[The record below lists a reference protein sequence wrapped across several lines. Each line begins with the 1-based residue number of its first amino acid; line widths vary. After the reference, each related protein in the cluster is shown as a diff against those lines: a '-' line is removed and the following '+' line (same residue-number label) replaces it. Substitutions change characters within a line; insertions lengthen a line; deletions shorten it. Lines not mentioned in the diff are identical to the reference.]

1 MKPNLLT
8 FTGCIYCHTPLK
20 LLSPTKT
27 PLFDLSQSPIESGL
41 LTCNDCS
48 RFYPIS
54 GSVPI
59 ILPDELRNY
68 NDDLKL
74 LHFYSSSI
82 DPFVL
87 KQLKEKIES
96 RGETSNSDSGL
107 HFKQAEMSIQSRV
120 DDPDF
125 FGPGFNAP
133 FNPGDPQYTAHL
145 IKRFGSLL
153 HLLDLNPGDPVLD
166 IGCGYAWTTEWLMKM
181 GFEPVGIDITRTYI
195 DIGIKRMNGNLPH
208 LVVGDV
214 ENLPLLDNTFKAVLC
229 YDAFHHIPD
238 RKKAMAQFARILKSD
253 GKVVMAEPGKDH
265 ENAQVSIDVMNKYGI
280 LEIGMSLDDVTQYCQ
295 GLPFSKPI
303 QHTICKIEKRKS
315 FLPVFSATKYVDS
328 FIFTITKTNENH
340 KQKHVVTQNIISNLR
355 FLKRMYGIL
364 IKDKP

>member
-1 MKPNLLT
+1 MKPNLLS
-8 FTGCIYCHTPLK
+8 FTGCIYCHTPLE
-20 LLSPTKT
+20 LLSPTIT
-27 PLFDLSQSPIESGL
+27 PSPGSSQLPIEKGL
-41 LTCNDCS
+41 LFCNDCS

-54 GSVPI
+54 NSVPC
-59 ILPDELRNY
+59 ILPDELRN
-68 NDDLKL
+68 NDEDFKL
-74 LHFYSSSI
+74 LDFFSSSVN
-82 DPFVL
+82 PLVL
-87 KQLKEKIES
+87 NRLKEKIGS
-96 RGETSNSDSGL
+96 RGEATTTDSGL
-107 HFKQAEMSIQSRV
+107 HFKQAEMSIQTRV

-145 IKRFGSLL
+145 VKRFGSLL

-181 GFEPVGIDITRTYI
+181 GFEPIGIDITNTYI

-229 YDAFHHIPD
+229 YDAFHHIPN
-238 RKKAMAQFARILKSD
+238 RKKAMTQFARILQPN

-280 LEIGMSLDDVTQYCQ
+280 LEKGMNLDDVTQYCQ

-303 QHTICKIEKRKS
+303 QHTICKIEKQKS
-315 FLPVFSATKYVDS
+315 FLPVFSAAKYVDS
-328 FIFTITKTNENH
+328 FIFTITKTNEN
-340 KQKHVVTQNIISNLR
+340 KQLKHGITKNVISNLR

-364 IKDKP
+364 FQDKP